1 MAANDEVSVKGV
13 TGLVVVAAADKLTNG
28 EACLGPKGAGDGLGA
43 NGFVG
48 VTIFC

>member
-1 MAANDEVSVKGV
+1 MTEVDNVDGV
-13 TGLVVVAAADKLTNG
+13 TGLVEVATAEPDKFTNG
-28 EACLGPKGAGDGLGA
+28 EACLGPKGTGEGFSP